1 MWVSFVSLVLAL
13 LLIPLRIVG
22 FEYMP
27 PVDRGEIF
35 VNVEFPTGTP
45 LTQTQQAVLRA
56 ERVVDGV
63 ADLQSETTMAGA
75 YQGQISGYI
84 NNGAI
89 GQIHLFLR
97 DRRGHSTEY
106 WSDYLRSKLGGL
118 LPGTNVV
125 AVPATDPSGGIAQ
138 PIAYVVSSLTAD
150 PSQAAARAYSALA
163 ATPGTVDATTS
174 LTNEAPQVE
183 VEFDRNNARALDA
196 SIGTA
201 STAVRACSS
210 ESNRRYDRLVIVT
223 SAEPWMNSR
232 CPV

>member
-13 LLIPLRIVG
+13 LLIPLGIVG

-27 PVDRGEIF
+27 PVNRGEIF

-56 ERVVDGV
+56 ERVVNGV

-106 WSDYLRSKLGGL
+106 WSDYLRSKLGASYPAPTSSRFRRRIRPAVSLSRSLRRFEPHRGSVAGRGARL
-118 LPGTNVV
+118 LG
-125 AVPATDPSGGIAQ
+125 ACG
-138 PIAYVVSSLTAD
+138 
-150 PSQAAARAYSALA
+150 
-163 ATPGTVDATTS
+163 DA
-174 LTNEAPQVE
+174 
-183 VEFDRNNARALDA
+183 
-196 SIGTA
+196 G
-201 STAVRACSS
+201 
-210 ESNRRYDRLVIVT
+210 NRRCNDF
-223 SAEPWMNSR
+223 ADEQGAPSR
-232 CPV
+232 GRVRS